1 LTTFSLEFLP
11 SAKKEW
17 DKLGGN
23 VREQFAKKLRE
34 RLQAPHVPAARLSDM
49 PDCYKIKLRAAGYR
63 LVYRVDSGRVVVII
77 VAVGKRDRNLVY
89 KIAAGRV

>member
-1 LTTFSLEFLP
+1 
-11 SAKKEW
+11 
-17 DKLGGN
+17 
-23 VREQFAKKLRE
+23 
-34 RLQAPHVPAARLSDM
+34 M

-63 LVYRVDSGRVVVII
+63 LVDRVDSGRVVVII